1 MKKLLLLCL
10 LLFAVPLAAK
20 RPSEAQDIQAIKDHG
35 KQWSLLYEAGKV
47 DEMRPLYEPDA
58 WLMTHGAPA
67 QKGVDAILAY
77 LKRNKGSGSKVSFAV
92 EPEQII
98 IDGHRAYLI
107 SKYWMTITPPGK
119 AAIEA
124 AGRSFLVF
132 KRHKGDWR
140 IWRDMDNMAP
150 DVKAEDRPRPPRIG

>member
-1 MKKLLLLCL
+1 MTRLLILCL
-10 LLFAVPLAAK
+10 LLFAAPLAAK

-35 KQWSLLYEAGKV
+35 KQWSILYEAGKV

-58 WLMTHGAPA
+58 WLMTQGQPA
-67 QKGVDAILAY
+67 HKGVDAILAF

-98 IDGHRAYLI
+98 IDGNRAFLI

-119 AAIEA
+119 ADTQA
-124 AGRSFLVF
+124 AGRSMLVF
-132 KRHKGDWR
+132 KRHKRDWR

-150 DVKAEDRPRPPRIG
+150 DVRAEDRPKP